1 MEIHMA
7 EFRCK
12 RSGNFVSFT
21 SPDDIEAMRKHEG
34 YEETKEEVVQPVAV
48 EMLVPV
54 KRKPGRPFKNKVA

>member
-12 RSGNFVSFT
+12 RSGNFVRFT

-34 YEETKEEVVQPVAV
+34 YEETKEEVVQP
-48 EMLVPV
+48 MLVPV